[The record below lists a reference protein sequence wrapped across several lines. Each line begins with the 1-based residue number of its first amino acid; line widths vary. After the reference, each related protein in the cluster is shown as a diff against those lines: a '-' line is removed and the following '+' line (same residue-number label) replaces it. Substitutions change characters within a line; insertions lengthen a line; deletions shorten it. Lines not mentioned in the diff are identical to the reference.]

1 MEVVYAVSGWLK
13 NDPRTYSVQLV
24 PRAKLQG
31 VYNITASLVFLN
43 HVVVAQ
49 NWSYKL
55 AIIILYPEYLRL
67 EAF

>member
-31 VYNITASLVFLN
+31 VYYTTALLVFLN
-43 HVVVAQ
+43 HVLVPQ
-49 NWSYKL
+49 NWTFKL
-55 AIIILYPEYLRL
+55 AIIILNI
-67 EAF
+67 

>member
-31 VYNITASLVFLN
+31 VYSITASLVFVN
-43 HVVVAQ
+43 HAVVA
-49 NWSYKL
+49 
-55 AIIILYPEYLRL
+55 
-67 EAF
+67 